1 MQIFRNMTEQDVIP
15 VAELEKKVFS
25 DAWTSTGIY
34 ETFCQDQ
41 AFVTVAENDG
51 EIVGYCIIYYVMDEA
66 EIARIAVDEKVRRQG
81 LGRGLL
87 DFVCECCKV
96 KHVQRLLLDVRESN
110 VGARTFYQQYGF
122 VEDGI
127 RKNFYELPKENAVL
141 MSKILV

>member
-1 MQIFRNMTEQDVIP
+1 MQIFRNMTEQDVIL

-81 LGRGLL
+81 VGRGLL

-110 VGARTFYQQYGF
+110 ESARRFYEQYGF
-122 VEDGI
+122 AVDGI
-127 RKNFYELPKENAVL
+127 RKNFYDQPKENAVL
-141 MSKILV
+141 MSKSIL

>member
-41 AFVTVAENDG
+41 AFVAVAECDG
-51 EIVGYCIIYYVMDEA
+51 EITGYCIIYYVMDEG

-81 LGRGLL
+81 VGRGLL
-87 DFVCECCKV
+87 DFVCECCKIKNV
-96 KHVQRLLLDVRESN
+96 YRLLLDVRESN
-110 VGARTFYQQYGF
+110 ESARRFYRQYGF
-122 VEDGI
+122 TVDGV
-127 RKNFYELPKENAVL
+127 RKKFYDQPKENAVL
-141 MSKILV
+141 MSKNIL